1 MRDRKALQ
9 EMQAAPLSVKV
20 SMTKRRIRDWVN
32 YYGEENVFISF
43 SGGKDS
49 TVLLHIAR
57 EMYPDMKAVFS
68 DTGLEFPEIREFV
81 KTFDNVDW
89 IKPKM
94 NFREV
99 INKYGYPFVS
109 KEVSESVYGAR
120 KYLTQLIEQEK
131 IFETDRQTD
140 RQTEP
145 PYGYYYRKLTGTGE
159 YAKSNCNDTR
169 GADNKFR
176 KLRGIGEYSKRT
188 NDKQIRRCESKIS
201 DPIGDADKGQES
213 SDSGEYP

>member
-120 KYLTQLIEQEK
+120 KYLTQLIEQER

-140 RQTEP
+140 RQNRRMVIITENLLEQANTQSLISP
-145 PYGYYYRKLTGTGE
+145 TPGGG
-159 YAKSNCNDTR
+159 
-169 GADNKFR
+169 DNKFR

-188 NDKQIRRCESKIS
+188 NDKQVGRCESKIS

>member
-120 KYLTQLIEQEK
+120 KYLTQLIEQER

-140 RQTEP
+140 RQT
-145 PYGYYYRKLTGTGE
+145 
-159 YAKSNCNDTR
+159 D
-169 GADNKFR
+169 
-176 KLRGIGEYSKRT
+176 RT
-188 NDKQIRRCESKIS
+188 AVWLLLPKTYWNRRVCKV
-201 DPIGDADKGQES
+201 
-213 SDSGEYP
+213 

>member
-120 KYLTQLIEQEK
+120 KYLTQLIEQER

-140 RQTEP
+140 RTAVWLLLP
-145 PYGYYYRKLTGTGE
+145 KTYW
-159 YAKSNCNDTR
+159 N
-169 GADNKFR
+169 
-176 KLRGIGEYSKRT
+176 
-188 NDKQIRRCESKIS
+188 RRVCK
-201 DPIGDADKGQES
+201 A
-213 SDSGEYP
+213 